1 MMVLRFAYLVKVYNL
16 PPSLVN
22 IDQRGIHLVP
32 MVRERTW
39 EKRGSKVVGVLGGD
53 DKRSITTCVF
63 SFVDGT
69 LLPFQ
74 LILQGT
80 TKSVLPKIH
89 GTQISLNHG
98 FHFTMTNNHWSNL
111 ESMQEFVNFIL
122 VPYLDNEVQKLN
134 LSSLQ

>member
-1 MMVLRFAYLVKVYNL
+1 M
-16 PPSLVN
+16 
-22 IDQRGIHLVP
+22 P
-32 MVRERTW
+32 MVRKRTW

-63 SFVDGT
+63 SFVDGA

-74 LILQGT
+74 LIFQGT
-80 TKSVLPKIH
+80 TKRVLPKIR
-89 GTQISLNHG
+89 GTQIGLNHG

-122 VPYLDNEVQKLN
+122 VPQLDNEV
-134 LSSLQ
+134 